1 MLIPALV
8 GGITLRADLPG
19 AIAFATA
26 FALLGTVFLWRLVD
40 KRWRTLILIQPL
52 LFAVERQVVFTL
64 RAGMAAKPNTESSGL
79 SKFMQVSFTLGY
91 LNTADTVLKL
101 IRTILVNTTNASGSA
116 ATTDHPL
123 SAPSA
128 PSSAPNVDE
137 PRRRFWYRRWS
148 DFLQTL
154 YFTALV
160 AGILATA
167 HQSEASESGP
177 NLAHQIERYAS
188 SAIGLVFILL
198 EILTLLWASK
208 TLPRI
213 DQRAV
218 RFLLALTVL
227 LTIPPTYRLVVMRH
241 TTPDVHALGHQALN
255 TGADKAA
262 FYIVHMVP
270 EWAVLLLMSVV
281 NVRDICQTGLKGDTR
296 WWDETPKERA
306 KRERKEREKTRKK
319 AEAKNTSTIELGL
332 IER

>member
-8 GGITLRADLPG
+8 GGITLRADLSG
-19 AIAFATA
+19 AISFATA

-52 LFAVERQVVFTL
+52 LFAVERYYLYFLIFFARAKRANRQVVFTL

-123 SAPSA
+123 SVPSA

-154 YFTALV
+154 YFAALV

-177 NLAHQIERYAS
+177 NLAHQIERRDLYSASLRVLVQRAIYPRYAS

-198 EILTLLWASK
+198 EVVTLLWASK

-227 LTIPPTYRLVVMRH
+227 LVRQRLLS
-241 TTPDVHALGHQALN
+241 A
-255 TGADKAA
+255 
-262 FYIVHMVP
+262 
-270 EWAVLLLMSVV
+270 
-281 NVRDICQTGLKGDTR
+281 
-296 WWDETPKERA
+296 
-306 KRERKEREKTRKK
+306 
-319 AEAKNTSTIELGL
+319 STML
-332 IER
+332 

>member
-19 AIAFATA
+19 AIV
-26 FALLGTVFLWRLVD
+26 LLRCLPSSAQYFLWRLVD

-52 LFAVERQVVFTL
+52 LFAVERQFVFTL

-123 SAPSA
+123 SVPSA

-154 YFTALV
+154 YFAALV
-160 AGILATA
+160 AGIWRRPTKARPASLVQTLPTKLRGMRAA
-167 HQSEASESGP
+167 QS
-177 NLAHQIERYAS
+177 
-188 SAIGLVFILL
+188 GLVFILL
-198 EILTLLWASK
+198 EVLTLLWASK

-241 TTPDVHALGHQALN
+241 TTPDWV
-255 TGADKAA
+255 
-262 FYIVHMVP
+262 
-270 EWAVLLLMSVV
+270 VLLLMSVV

-306 KRERKEREKTRKK
+306 KRERKEREKARKK